1 LLKISTHKTYLSLIL
16 LALISISIFE
26 INYLLFI
33 ITFFIYYSK
42 ISKDI
47 VVIVL
52 FLASVVLLA
61 CISSLFNNYVVYDWI
76 KDFAYFTRP
85 IAAILAGYL
94 VSKKINNFKSIL
106 KIIVGVSFIFAV
118 IHILKVLFLVD
129 FKNASVSNIRNAAG
143 ISNQIEIFA
152 LVILLVSKKYKE
164 LEIINNKWYKKII
177 LIVFFIS
184 FSLYF
189 SRTMIVALVIFLLAS
204 YSYLIITKKA
214 IKYGLLILVSFS
226 LFYAYLFSREFERDK
241 PGIAS
246 FLYKMK
252 VAPAEI
258 FLPVK
263 SVDIKDHAKLWDRW
277 RAYEA
282 SMAINQMNTFSSFV
296 IGKGFGALVDLKFY
310 APLGSENMRYIP
322 TLHNGYVTIF
332 FKTGFFGLLF
342 YLMFLLVLYLYAYKK
357 ANFIQKRV
365 IYNLIGGIAVY
376 YVFTTLII
384 TGIYNVMDIYT
395 FILGILLYFGIDVEK
410 KLKEE

>member
-1 LLKISTHKTYLSLIL
+1 MLKISIHKTYFALIL

-42 ISKDI
+42 ISKDL

-52 FLASVVLLA
+52 FLLSVVLLA
-61 CISSLFNNYVVYDWI
+61 CISSLFNNYIVYDWI
-76 KDFAYFTRP
+76 KDLAYFTRP

-94 VSKKINNFKSIL
+94 VSRKMNNFKSIL

-129 FKNASVSNIRNAAG
+129 FSNASVSTIRNAAG

-152 LVILLVSKKYKE
+152 MVILLVSKKYKE
-164 LEIINNKWYKKII
+164 LEIIHNKLYKKII

-204 YSYLIITKKA
+204 YSYLIITQKA

-241 PGIAS
+241 PGIES

-263 SVDIKDHAKLWDRW
+263 SIDTKDHAKLWDRW

-282 SMAINQMNTFSSFV
+282 SMAINQMNTFSSFA

-310 APLGSENMRYIP
+310 APLGSESMRYIP

-342 YLMFLLVLYLYAYKK
+342 YLVFLLALYLYSYKK
-357 ANFIQKRV
+357 TDFIQKRV

-395 FILGILLYFGIDVEK
+395 FILGILLYFSIDVEK

>member
-1 LLKISTHKTYLSLIL
+1 MLKISTHKTYLSLIL

-42 ISKDI
+42 ISKDL

-129 FKNASVSNIRNAAG
+129 FRNASVSNIRNAAG

-164 LEIINNKWYKKII
+164 LEIIHNKWYKKII

-241 PGIAS
+241 PGIES

-263 SVDIKDHAKLWDRW
+263 SIDIKDHAKLWDRW

-332 FKTGFFGLLF
+332 FKTGVIGLLF
-342 YLMFLLVLYLYAYKK
+342 YLMFLLVLYLYSYKK
-357 ANFIQKRV
+357 ANFIQQRV

-395 FILGILLYFGIDVEK
+395 FILGILLYFSIDVEK

>member
-1 LLKISTHKTYLSLIL
+1 V
-16 LALISISIFE
+16 
-26 INYLLFI
+26 
-33 ITFFIYYSK
+33 SK
-42 ISKDI
+42 EL
-47 VVIVL
+47 VVIAL
-52 FLASVVLLA
+52 FLAIIVLLA
-61 CISSLFNNYVVYDWI
+61 CVSSFFNNYIFYDWI
-76 KDFAYFTRP
+76 KDMAYFTRP

-118 IHILKVLFLVD
+118 IHILKVVLLVD
-129 FKNASVSNIRNAAG
+129 FRNASVSSIRNAAG
-143 ISNQIEIFA
+143 ISNQIEIIA
-152 LVILLVSKKYKE
+152 LVILLVSKKYKD
-164 LEIINNKWYKKII
+164 LDVTNNRLQKTIL

-204 YSYLIITKKA
+204 YGYLIITKKA

-226 LFYAYLFSREFERDK
+226 LFYGYLFSREFERDK
-241 PGIAS
+241 PGIES

-258 FLPVK
+258 FIPVK
-263 SVDIKDHAKLWDRW
+263 SVDTKDHAKLWDRW

-282 SMAINQMNTFSSFV
+282 SMAITQMNTFSNFA

-322 TLHNGYVTIF
+322 TLHNGYVTIL
-332 FKTGFFGLLF
+332 FKTGVFGLLF
-342 YLMFLLVLYLYAYKK
+342 YLMFLLVLYLYSYKK
-357 ANFIQKRV
+357 VNFMQKRV
-365 IYNLIGGIAVY
+365 VYNLIGGIAVY

-395 FILGILLYFGIDVEK
+395 FILGILLYFSVDVEK